1 MNEISYPDKLEILHE
16 DTKTGKDAI
25 TQNDS
30 KVKSFDSDNSYDE
43 FPEYTTPSY
52 DLASTPVI
60 NLNCSGTYTLYSIQ
74 YVTLNMT
81 DKKELRKSVLI
92 PNSF

>member
-16 DTKTGKDAI
+16 DTKAGNDAI

-60 NLNCSGTYTLYSIQ
+60 NLNCSGTQ
-74 YVTLNMT
+74 YVTLNMI
-81 DKKELRKSVLI
+81 DKKELRKFVF
-92 PNSF
+92 NTK